1 MSCPVR
7 PSVPRTAA
15 HGVAQCGTPGEGSSA
30 INPLATGYLAAAKP
44 AGQVFERSVKRPSF
58 GAAGTVFAFGIG
70 STAFSDHVPLDEI
83 CLYLFGRDCFNHL
96 SACELDCFRLAVEI
110 ATKASRNA
118 RFPRPSRGAF
128 PFAFGSAA
136 DVGIMSGATM

>member
-1 MSCPVR
+1 LS
-7 PSVPRTAA
+7 
-15 HGVAQCGTPGEGSSA
+15 
-30 INPLATGYLAAAKP
+30 TGYLAAAKL

-96 SACELDCFRLAVEI
+96 SACELDCFRLAVEHRDNGVTQC
-110 ATKASRNA
+110 ALSSSFA
-118 RFPRPSRGAF
+118 RGLSLCLR
-128 PFAFGSAA
+128 
-136 DVGIMSGATM
+136 